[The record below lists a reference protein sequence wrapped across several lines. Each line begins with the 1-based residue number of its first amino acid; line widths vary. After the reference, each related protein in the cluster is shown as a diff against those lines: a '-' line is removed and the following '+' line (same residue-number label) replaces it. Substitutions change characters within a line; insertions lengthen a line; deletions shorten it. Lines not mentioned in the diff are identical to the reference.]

1 MFLHETVSK
10 SDYCNEEEKTLDISS
25 REALASDRSLTSFP
39 NLLGKTWMDELVDNR
54 AVLDAWS
61 REEGVYLSAV

>member
-25 REALASDRSLTSFP
+25 REALASDRALTSFP
-39 NLLGKTWMDELVDNR
+39 NLLRNTWMDEHMDNINGIFC
-54 AVLDAWS
+54 D
-61 REEGVYLSAV
+61 

>member
-39 NLLGKTWMDELVDNR
+39 NLLGKTWMDEHVDNR